1 MAQAVLPWP
10 TMEMQNL
17 PPSGPPTQRAR
28 LLSAL
33 RSSRIGKMFKEHVT
47 LIAAGCALLTVI
59 FLSLN
64 NYSTIESPSGEASPT
79 SLAQATLA
87 PADGS
92 ITPTLATSTEVANT
106 RPTPTDV
113 AGVVGPPA
121 PGRATPTNEG
131 AYPPPVGQGPTSTVD
146 PFPTLPVGGTSMPL
160 FPTSSTGN
168 RGTAA
173 PTQSSGGYP
182 TPNSNSASATPAPTN
197 IPVATDE
204 LPFPT
209 EEGEDPKPT
218 EDPFEATPDVT
229 EEPFET
235 PTATPTEGPTATPTN
250 TPTPT
255 PLPYDLI
262 RGNTRWTLAQ
272 SPVKIRRDT
281 IIAKGASLTIDDGV
295 EVLFDANTSLVV
307 DGTLTANGARL
318 RKSGNSFWK
327 SIVVNNGGQANLN
340 WVDVRGGGSEGVLIS
355 ALGGNTV
362 IQDSV
367 FEENKGRMYI
377 SGGNFDMQRSR
388 VVGYAPISAEVRGGK
403 SLRLFSNVINN
414 TATDG
419 ATGVSLSATADD
431 VEIVLEKN
439 SFRGSSGTNV
449 RAQFNQSLNA
459 VFQCNSFSGGA
470 YGLQIKSTDPT
481 LDGSRILISG
491 NSFQSHKNYGLTGD
505 VGFDARNNW
514 WGDASGPYHPE
525 QNGAGTGDAVGV
537 NLTFSPWLNA
547 KPSCAP

>member
-1 MAQAVLPWP
+1 
-10 TMEMQNL
+10 MEMQNL
-17 PPSGPPTQRAR
+17 PPSGPPTQRAK

-33 RSSRIGKMFKEHVT
+33 RSSRAMQKIRQYQTILMAGTFFV
-47 LIAAGCALLTVI
+47 LAAI
-59 FLSLN
+59 FGLN
-64 NYSTIESPSGEASPT
+64 SQSPIEAPATGSSPT
-79 SLAQATLA
+79 TLAQATLA

-92 ITPTLATSTEVANT
+92 ITPTLISSTEVASN
-106 RPTPTDV
+106 RPTATDV
-113 AGVVGPPA
+113 AGGGPVGPPA
-121 PGRATPTNEG
+121 PNRATPTIEG
-131 AYPPPVGQGPTSTVD
+131 AYPPPMGDGPTPTID

-168 RGTAA
+168 RSTTA
-173 PTQSSGGYP
+173 PTQGSGSNYP
-182 TPNSNSASATPAPTN
+182 TPDTKSTPAPTN
-197 IPVATDE
+197 IPVPTDSIPLPTDQ

-209 EEGEDPKPT
+209 EEDDDPRAT
-218 EDPFEATPDVT
+218 EDPMETPSST

-235 PTATPTEGPTATPTN
+235 PTATATEGPTATPTN

-255 PLPYDLI
+255 PLPYDMI
-262 RGNTRWTLAQ
+262 RGNTRWSIAQ
-272 SPVKIRRDT
+272 SPVKVRRDT
-281 IIAKGASLTIDDGV
+281 IIAKGATLTIDDGV
-295 EVLFDANTSLVV
+295 EVLMDANTSLVV
-307 DGTLTANGARL
+307 DGSLSANGARF
-318 RKSGNSFWK
+318 RKSGQSLWK

-340 WVDVRGGGSEGVLIS
+340 GVDVRGGGAEGVLIS
-355 ALGGNTV
+355 ALGGNTI

-367 FEENKGRMYI
+367 FEENQGRMYI

-414 TATDG
+414 TASDG

-439 SFRGSSGTNV
+439 SFRGNSGTNV

-481 LDGSRILISG
+481 LDGSRILISA

-547 KPSCAP
+547 KPSCTP

>member
-1 MAQAVLPWP
+1 
-10 TMEMQNL
+10 MEMQNL
-17 PPSGPPTQRAR
+17 PPSGPPNRRAT

-33 RSSRIGKMFKEHVT
+33 RSSRAMQKIRQYQTILMAGTFFV
-47 LIAAGCALLTVI
+47 LAAI
-59 FLSLN
+59 FGLN
-64 NYSTIESPSGEASPT
+64 SQSPIEAPATGSSPT
-79 SLAQATLA
+79 TLSQATLA

-92 ITPTLATSTEVANT
+92 ITPTLISSTEVANN
-106 RPTPTDV
+106 RPTATDV
-113 AGVVGPPA
+113 AGGGPVGPPA
-121 PGRATPTNEG
+121 PNRATPTFEG
-131 AYPPPVGQGPTSTVD
+131 AYPPPQGDGPTPTID

-168 RGTAA
+168 RSTTA
-173 PTQSSGGYP
+173 PTQGSGSNYP
-182 TPNSNSASATPAPTN
+182 TPDTKSTPAPTN
-197 IPVATDE
+197 IPVPTDSIP
-204 LPFPT
+204 LPTDQIPFPT
-209 EEGEDPKPT
+209 EEDDDPKAT
-218 EDPFEATPDVT
+218 EDPLETPSSP
-229 EEPFET
+229 EEPIET
-235 PTATPTEGPTATPTN
+235 PTATATEGPTATPTN

-255 PLPYDLI
+255 PLPYDMI
-262 RGNTRWTLAQ
+262 RGNTRWSIAQ
-272 SPVKIRRDT
+272 SPVKVRRDT
-281 IIAKGASLTIDDGV
+281 IIAKGATLTIDDGV
-295 EVLFDANTSLVV
+295 EVLLDANTSLVV
-307 DGTLTANGARL
+307 DGTLTANGARF
-318 RKSGNSFWK
+318 RKSGQSLWK

-340 WVDVRGGGSEGVLIS
+340 GVDVRGGGAEGVLVS

-367 FEENKGRMYI
+367 FEENQGRMYI

-414 TATDG
+414 TASDG

-439 SFRGSSGTNV
+439 SFRGNSGTNV

-481 LDGSRILISG
+481 LDGSRILISA

-525 QNGAGTGDAVGV
+525 QNGSGTGDAVGV

-547 KPSCAP
+547 KPSCTP

>member
-1 MAQAVLPWP
+1 MAQAVLPCR

-28 LLSAL
+28 LLTAL
-33 RSSRIGKMFKEHVT
+33 RSSRAMQKIRQYQTVLLAGTFFV
-47 LIAAGCALLTVI
+47 LAAI
-59 FLSLN
+59 FGLN
-64 NYSTIESPSGEASPT
+64 SQSTIESPSGAASPT

-121 PGRATPTNEG
+121 PDRATPTNEG

-146 PFPTLPVGGTSMPL
+146 PFPTLPVGGTTMPL

-168 RGTAA
+168 RGTTA

-182 TPNSNSASATPAPTN
+182 TPSSNSATPAPTN

-209 EEGEDPKPT
+209 EEEGEDPKPT
-218 EDPFEATPDVT
+218 EDPFEETPSVT
-229 EEPFET
+229 EEPFES

-295 EVLFDANTSLVV
+295 EVLLDANTSLVV
-307 DGTLTANGARL
+307 DGTLTATGARL

-327 SIVVNNGGQANLN
+327 SIVINNGGQANLN
-340 WVDVRGGGSEGVLIS
+340 WVDMRGGGSEGVLIS

-367 FEENKGRMYI
+367 FEENKGRIYI

-388 VVGYAPISAEVRGGK
+388 VVGFAPISAEVRGGK

>member
-1 MAQAVLPWP
+1 MAQAVLPCR

-28 LLSAL
+28 LLTAL
-33 RSSRIGKMFKEHVT
+33 RSSRAMQKIRQYQTVLLAGTFFV
-47 LIAAGCALLTVI
+47 LAAI
-59 FLSLN
+59 FGLN
-64 NYSTIESPSGEASPT
+64 SQSTIESPSGAASPT

-121 PGRATPTNEG
+121 PDRATPTNEG

-146 PFPTLPVGGTSMPL
+146 PFPTLPVGGTTMPL

-168 RGTAA
+168 RGTTA

-182 TPNSNSASATPAPTN
+182 TPSSNSATPAPTN

-209 EEGEDPKPT
+209 EEEGEDPKPT
-218 EDPFEATPDVT
+218 EDPFEETPSVT
-229 EEPFET
+229 EEPFES

-295 EVLFDANTSLVV
+295 EVLLDANTSLVV
-307 DGTLTANGARL
+307 DGTLTATGARL

-327 SIVVNNGGQANLN
+327 SIVINNGGQANLN
-340 WVDVRGGGSEGVLIS
+340 WVDMRGGGSEGVLIS

-367 FEENKGRMYI
+367 FEENKGRIYI
-377 SGGNFDMQRSR
+377 SGGNFDMHRSR
-388 VVGYAPISAEVRGGK
+388 VVGFAPISAEVRGGK

>member
-1 MAQAVLPWP
+1 MAQAVLPCR

-28 LLSAL
+28 LLTAL
-33 RSSRIGKMFKEHVT
+33 RSSRAMQKIRQYQTVLLAGTFFI
-47 LIAAGCALLTVI
+47 LAAI
-59 FLSLN
+59 FGLN
-64 NYSTIESPSGEASPT
+64 SQSTIESPSGAASPT

-121 PGRATPTNEG
+121 PNRATPTNEG

-182 TPNSNSASATPAPTN
+182 TPSSNSATPAPTN

-218 EDPFEATPDVT
+218 DDPFEETPSAT

-295 EVLFDANTSLVV
+295 EVLLDANTSLVV
-307 DGTLTANGARL
+307 DGTLTATGARL

-367 FEENKGRMYI
+367 FEENKGRIYI

-419 ATGVSLSATADD
+419 ATGVSLSATTDD

>member
-1 MAQAVLPWP
+1 MAQAVLPCR

-28 LLSAL
+28 LLTAL
-33 RSSRIGKMFKEHVT
+33 RSSRAMQKIRQYQTVLLAGTFFV
-47 LIAAGCALLTVI
+47 LAAI
-59 FLSLN
+59 FGLN
-64 NYSTIESPSGEASPT
+64 SQSTIESPSGAASPT

-92 ITPTLATSTEVANT
+92 ITPTVATSTEVANL

-121 PGRATPTNEG
+121 PNRATPTNEG

-146 PFPTLPVGGTSMPL
+146 PFPTLPVGGTTIPP

-182 TPNSNSASATPAPTN
+182 TPSSNSATPAPTN

-218 EDPFEATPDVT
+218 EDPFEETPSAT

-235 PTATPTEGPTATPTN
+235 PTTTPTEGPTATPTN

-272 SPVKIRRDT
+272 SPVRIRRDT

-295 EVLFDANTSLVV
+295 EVLLDANTSLVV
-307 DGTLTANGARL
+307 DGTLTANAARF

-340 WVDVRGGGSEGVLIS
+340 WVDMRGGGSEGVLIS

-367 FEENKGRMYI
+367 FEENKGRIYI

-388 VVGYAPISAEVRGGK
+388 VVGFAPISAEVRGGK

>member
-1 MAQAVLPWP
+1 MAQAVLPCR

-28 LLSAL
+28 LLTAL
-33 RSSRIGKMFKEHVT
+33 RSSRAMQKIRQYQTVLLAGTFFV
-47 LIAAGCALLTVI
+47 LAAI
-59 FLSLN
+59 FGLN
-64 NYSTIESPSGEASPT
+64 SQSTIESPSGAASPT

-121 PGRATPTNEG
+121 PDRATPTNEG

-146 PFPTLPVGGTSMPL
+146 PFPTLPVGGTTIPP
-160 FPTSSTGN
+160 FPTGSTGN
-168 RGTAA
+168 RGTTA

-182 TPNSNSASATPAPTN
+182 TPSSNSATPAPTN

-218 EDPFEATPDVT
+218 EDPFEETPSAT

-295 EVLFDANTSLVV
+295 EVLLDANTSLVV
-307 DGTLTANGARL
+307 DGTLTANAARF

-340 WVDVRGGGSEGVLIS
+340 WVDMRGGGSEGVLIS

-367 FEENKGRMYI
+367 FEENKGRIYI

-388 VVGYAPISAEVRGGK
+388 VVGFAPISAEVRGGK

>member
-1 MAQAVLPWP
+1 MAQAVLPCR

-28 LLSAL
+28 LLTAL
-33 RSSRIGKMFKEHVT
+33 RSSRAMQKIRQYQTVLLAGTFFV
-47 LIAAGCALLTVI
+47 LAAI
-59 FLSLN
+59 FGLN
-64 NYSTIESPSGEASPT
+64 SQSTIESPSGAASPT

-92 ITPTLATSTEVANT
+92 ITPTVATSTEVANL

-121 PGRATPTNEG
+121 PDRATPTNEG

-146 PFPTLPVGGTSMPL
+146 PFPTLPVGGTTIPP

-182 TPNSNSASATPAPTN
+182 TPSSNSATPAPTN

-218 EDPFEATPDVT
+218 EDPFEETPSAT

-235 PTATPTEGPTATPTN
+235 PTTTPTEGPTATPTN

-272 SPVKIRRDT
+272 SPVRIRRDT

-295 EVLFDANTSLVV
+295 EVLLDANTSLVV
-307 DGTLTANGARL
+307 DGTLTANAARF

-340 WVDVRGGGSEGVLIS
+340 WVDMRGGGSEGVLIS

-367 FEENKGRMYI
+367 FEENKGRIYI

-388 VVGYAPISAEVRGGK
+388 VVGFAPISAEVRGGK

>member
-1 MAQAVLPWP
+1 
-10 TMEMQNL
+10 
-17 PPSGPPTQRAR
+17 
-28 LLSAL
+28 
-33 RSSRIGKMFKEHVT
+33 
-47 LIAAGCALLTVI
+47 
-59 FLSLN
+59 
-64 NYSTIESPSGEASPT
+64 
-79 SLAQATLA
+79 
-87 PADGS
+87 
-92 ITPTLATSTEVANT
+92 
-106 RPTPTDV
+106 
-113 AGVVGPPA
+113 VVGPPA
-121 PGRATPTNEG
+121 PNRATPTNEG

-146 PFPTLPVGGTSMPL
+146 PFPTLPVGGTTIPP

-182 TPNSNSASATPAPTN
+182 TPSSNSATPAPTN

-218 EDPFEATPDVT
+218 EDPFEETPSAT

-235 PTATPTEGPTATPTN
+235 PTTTPTEGPTATPTN

-272 SPVKIRRDT
+272 SPVRIRRDT

-295 EVLFDANTSLVV
+295 EVLLDANTSLVV
-307 DGTLTANGARL
+307 DGTLTANAARF

-340 WVDVRGGGSEGVLIS
+340 WVDMRGGGSEGVLIS

-367 FEENKGRMYI
+367 FEENKGRIYI

-388 VVGYAPISAEVRGGK
+388 VVGFAPISAEVRGGK